1 MSFLNIEYLWLFL
14 FLVVAFMKKDFTN
27 LRLSAYGYIVTF
39 TFIVL
44 ALTRPV
50 IVQEPI
56 TTQELLNDVV
66 VAVDLSYSM
75 QATDILPSRLE
86 FAKEALRVFVKSES
100 QSRFGVLGFT
110 TNAIVLSPL
119 TQDSELLLHLFSRL
133 NENLIMTKGSSVM
146 PALELARKMSLSP
159 KVSVVLL
166 TDGAD
171 ELNYD
176 DEALYVQEHNM
187 IVNIL
192 MIATKNGGTLRLLN
206 GELLKDEME
215 DIVVSRENSTIEQL
229 SSRSGGVYT
238 TSVSEILSAINSQRD
253 DEYKADVTIV
263 QNIELFYYLVSLALI
278 SFLLSVTT
286 LKRYVLA
293 FLLLF
298 GVSLQ
303 ADVLSFMKDENRV
316 AFDKGV
322 KLYKAG
328 EYEKAL
334 SFFSQ
339 VKSSKED
346 IKAIVY
352 FNIANSQVRLKEFKK
367 ARTNYEKS
375 LILSYSKEADES
387 LEYIKNVKEQ
397 KDMSTGQQ
405 KSAKKSSLAKR
416 RENSEKKDKKKAG
429 GSNMKV
435 TASANSGSNDKGK
448 KSQQSAKIDLNANK
462 TKLSSK
468 QYELIN
474 KRQINEAK
482 PW

>member
-1 MSFLNIEYLWLFL
+1 MSFLNPEYLWLFL

-39 TFIVL
+39 VFIVL

-56 TTQELLNDVV
+56 KTQELLNDVV

-75 QATDILPSRLE
+75 QATDILPSRLG
-86 FAKEALRVFVKSES
+86 FAKEALVELVKSET

-119 TQDSELLLHLFSRL
+119 TQDSQLLLHLFSGL
-133 NENLIMTKGSSVM
+133 NEKLIMTKGSSVM

-166 TDGAD
+166 SDGGD

-176 DEALYVQEHNM
+176 DEAAYAKENK
-187 IVNIL
+187 IVVNVL
-192 MIATKNGGTLRLLN
+192 MIATKNGGTLRLAN

-215 DIVVSRENSTIEQL
+215 DIVVSRQNSAIEQI
-229 SSRSGGVYT
+229 SSRTGGVYT
-238 TSVSEILSAINSQRD
+238 TDISEILSALKSQRD

-263 QNIELFYYLVSLALI
+263 QNIELFYYLVVLALI

-303 ADVLSFMKDENRV
+303 ADVLLFMKNENRV
-316 AFDKGV
+316 AFERGV
-322 KLYKAG
+322 NLYKIG

-334 SFFSQ
+334 SSFSS

-346 IKAIVY
+346 IKSIVY
-352 FNIANSQVRLKEFKK
+352 FNIANTQVRLKEFKK
-367 ARTNYEKS
+367 ARVSYEKS
-375 LILSYSKEADES
+375 LTLSYSKEADEN

-405 KSAKKSSLAKR
+405 KSAKKSSLAKK
-416 RENSEKKDKKKAG
+416 RENSEKKDKKRAG

-435 TASANSGSNDKGK
+435 TASASSGSNDKGK
-448 KSQQSAKIDLNANK
+448 KSKQSAKIDLNANK

-474 KRQINEAK
+474 KRQTDESK